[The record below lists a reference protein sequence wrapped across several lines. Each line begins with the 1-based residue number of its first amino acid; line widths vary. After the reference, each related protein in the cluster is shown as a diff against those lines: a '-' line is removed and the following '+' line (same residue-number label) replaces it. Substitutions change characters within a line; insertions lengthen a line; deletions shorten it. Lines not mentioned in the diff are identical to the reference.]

1 MRGPHY
7 GASFRIKKQRNSNKV
22 VGRERELMFKKMF
35 ETAQSLEL
43 ANKEDFRDASVLMD
57 NMVNKVSKNASPG
70 HSK

>member
-1 MRGPHY
+1 VRGPHY
-7 GASFRIKKQRNSNKV
+7 RASFRIEKQRNSNKV